1 MNATWRSEPSS
12 EAARRAVVQIEPD
25 WFGKLS
31 GITLLFEALVLARYP
46 ACSFCEAGSTDTPSY
61 EITSKTVPPQV
72 QVHEVDLHTEE
83 CIVGRSCDSHAL
95 SRRAR
100 EIELHVK
107 GVLDN
112 GVTVEEIRAV
122 LVRAAAYCGIPAG
135 LDAFR
140 AAHQVLISEGAQSKP

>member
-1 MNATWRSEPSS
+1 M
-12 EAARRAVVQIEPD
+12 
-25 WFGKLS
+25 
-31 GITLLFEALVLARYP
+31 
-46 ACSFCEAGSTDTPSY
+46 
-61 EITSKTVPPQV
+61 
-72 QVHEVDLHTEE
+72 
-83 CIVGRSCDSHAL
+83 

-112 GVTVEEIRAV
+112 GVTVEEIRAALLHATV
-122 LVRAAAYCGIPAG
+122 YCAIPAAG